1 MCLGS
6 YRESAV
12 IQAKI
17 ICNGLEGRDA
27 RGMRQKKLTRSQCNE
42 FGLYSVVTVANVYRA
57 FCSVQHTGLN
67 TPETS

>member
-1 MCLGS
+1 MGS

-17 ICNGLEGRDA
+17 ICNGLEGKDA
-27 RGMRQKKLTRSQCNE
+27 RGMRQKHSRSQCNE
-42 FGLYSVVTVANVYRA
+42 LGLYSVVTVANVYRA
-57 FCSVQHTGLN
+57 LCSVQHTGLN